1 MKTAGWRKATLQ
13 VQYRREIKPLV
24 LVGDGAL
31 SIPNVADG
39 RIIPVLILDTSGR
52 EDVDE
57 YVRIH
62 QPGLSGDA
70 STQWGRRRFGSKRFL
85 IVRSLRPVEISMLIE
100 LDAERNAQLINFI
113 LKAEAFYLQPG
124 KPGDKLSDSVSK
136 PKVLI
141 GVPDTGFA
149 GQWRREYASR
159 IVAKFR
165 RMGLRRSAA
174 KDAAAKHMVT
184 MGLLEDWVPPRN

>member
-1 MKTAGWRKATLQ
+1 MKTTGWRRVPLQ
-13 VQYRREIKPLV
+13 VRHNREMKPLV
-24 LVGDGAL
+24 VVRDGAL
-31 SIPNVADG
+31 SIPKVADG
-39 RIIPVLILDTSGR
+39 RIIPVLILDTTGR
-52 EDVDE
+52 EDVNE

-62 QPGLSGDA
+62 KAGLPGDV
-70 STQWGRRRFGSKRFL
+70 STQWGRKRFGSKRFL

-124 KPGDKLSDSVSK
+124 RPGDRLSDDVGK

-149 GQWRREYASR
+149 DQWRREYALR
-159 IVAKFR
+159 IVAKFK
-165 RMGLRRSAA
+165 RMGLRGSAA
-174 KDAAAKHMVT
+174 KEAATKHMAT
-184 MGLLEDWVPPRN
+184 MGQLEDWVPPRN

>member
-1 MKTAGWRKATLQ
+1 MKAVGWRRATLQ
-13 VQYRREIKPLV
+13 MQNNRETKPLV

-39 RIIPVLILDTSGR
+39 RIIPVLILDTRER

-62 QPGLSGDA
+62 QAGPSGDV
-70 STQWGRRRFGSKRFL
+70 STQWGRKRFGSKRYL
-85 IVRSLRPVEISMLIE
+85 IVRSLRPVEVSMLIE

-124 KPGDKLSDSVSK
+124 RPGERLSDDVGK
-136 PKVLI
+136 PKLLI

-149 GQWRREYASR
+149 DQWRREYASR
-159 IVAKFR
+159 IIAKFR
-165 RMGLRRSAA
+165 RLGLRRSAA
-174 KDAAAKHMVT
+174 KEAATKHMAT
-184 MGLLEDWVPPRN
+184 MAQLEDWVPPRS

>member
-1 MKTAGWRKATLQ
+1 MQHK
-13 VQYRREIKPLV
+13 RETKPLV

-31 SIPNVADG
+31 SIPKVADG
-39 RIIPVLILDTSGR
+39 RIIPVLILDTSAR
-52 EDVDE
+52 EDVNE

-62 QPGLSGDA
+62 QAGLPGDV
-70 STQWGRRRFGSKRFL
+70 STQWGRKRFGSKRFL

-100 LDAERNAQLINFI
+100 LDAELNAQLINFI

-124 KPGDKLSDSVSK
+124 RPGDRLSEDVSK

-149 GQWRREYASR
+149 DQWQREYASR
-159 IVAKFR
+159 VVAKFK
-165 RMGLRRSAA
+165 RMGLRGSAA
-174 KDAAAKHMVT
+174 KDAAAKHMST
-184 MGLLEDWVPPRN
+184 MRHLEDWVPPRK